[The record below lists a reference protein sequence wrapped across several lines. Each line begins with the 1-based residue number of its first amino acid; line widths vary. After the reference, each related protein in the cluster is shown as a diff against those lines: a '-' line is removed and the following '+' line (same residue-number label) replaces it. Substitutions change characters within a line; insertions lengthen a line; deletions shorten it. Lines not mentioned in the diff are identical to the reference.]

1 MKNKLILGTVQF
13 GISYGINNSIGLPSE
28 NTVHAILDKAYTSG
42 ITLLDTAAAYG
53 LAENRI
59 GSYHAL
65 NPNQHFVVNTKFSKD
80 SSIAWLDSLV
90 NSIHSM
96 KIERIDTIMFH
107 SFEAYQHNKHDLKKI
122 YAIGFPSYFKRI
134 GVSVYT
140 NEELEALLDDDLVT
154 VVQLPFN
161 LLDNQL
167 KRGSI
172 IQRLREQ
179 KKEIHT
185 RSCFLQGLFFLNEA
199 KIPQKISSL
208 KPFLT
213 ELKQIAD
220 ENEIDMGHL
229 ALQYA
234 LSKEYID
241 RVLIGVETIQQLEK
255 NILWA
260 EQKIDI
266 KILNQVDSIDVM
278 DIESLNPSRW
288 N

>member
-13 GISYGINNSIGLPSE
+13 GISYGINNFIGLPSE
-28 NTVHAILDKAYTSG
+28 NTVHAILNKAYTSG

-65 NPNQHFVVNTKFSKD
+65 NPNQHFVINTKFSKD
-80 SSIAWLDSLV
+80 TSITWLDSLV
-90 NSIHSM
+90 NSIQSM

-107 SFEAYQHNKHDLKKI
+107 SFEAYQNNKSDLKKI
-122 YAIGFPSYFKRI
+122 YAIGFPVYFKRI
-134 GVSVYT
+134 GVSLYT
-140 NEELEALLDDDLVT
+140 NEELEALLEDDLVT

-172 IQRLREQ
+172 IERLRER

-185 RSCFLQGLFFLNEA
+185 RSCFLQGLFFMDEA
-199 KIPQKISSL
+199 KIPEKIASV
-208 KPFLT
+208 KPFLRK
-213 ELKQIAD
+213 LKRIAD
-220 ENEIDMGHL
+220 ENEIDIGHL

-255 NILWA
+255 NISWA
-260 EQKIDI
+260 EEKIDSE
-266 KILNQVDSIDVM
+266 ILNQVDLIDV
-278 DIESLNPSRW
+278 IALETLNPSQW
-288 N
+288 

>member
-13 GISYGINNSIGLPSE
+13 GISYGINNFIGLPSE
-28 NTVHAILDKAYTSG
+28 NTVHAILNKAYTSG

-65 NPNQHFVVNTKFSKD
+65 NPNQHFVINTKFSKD
-80 SSIAWLDSLV
+80 TSITWLDSFV
-90 NSIHSM
+90 NSIQSM

-107 SFEAYQHNKHDLKKI
+107 SFEAYQNNKSDLKKI
-122 YAIGFPSYFKRI
+122 YAIGFPVYFKRI
-134 GVSVYT
+134 GVSLYT
-140 NEELEALLDDDLVT
+140 NEELEALLEDDLVT

-172 IQRLREQ
+172 IERLRER

-185 RSCFLQGLFFLNEA
+185 RSCFLQGLFFMDEA
-199 KIPQKISSL
+199 KIPEKIASV
-208 KPFLT
+208 KPFLR
-213 ELKQIAD
+213 ELKRIAD
-220 ENEIDMGHL
+220 ENKIDMGQL

-234 LSKEYID
+234 LSKDYID

-255 NILWA
+255 NISWA
-260 EQKIDI
+260 EEKIDSE
-266 KILNQVDSIDVM
+266 ILNQVDLIDV
-278 DIESLNPSRW
+278 IALETLNPSQW
-288 N
+288 

>member
-13 GISYGINNSIGLPSE
+13 GISYGINNFIGLPSE
-28 NTVHAILDKAYTSG
+28 NTVHAILNKAYTSG

-65 NPNQHFVVNTKFSKD
+65 NPNQHFVINTKFSKD
-80 SSIAWLDSLV
+80 TSITWLDSLV
-90 NSIHSM
+90 NSIQSM

-107 SFEAYQHNKHDLKKI
+107 SFEAYQHNKSDLKKI
-122 YAIGFPSYFKRI
+122 YAIGFPVYFKRI
-134 GVSVYT
+134 GVSLYT
-140 NEELEALLDDDLVT
+140 NEELEALLEDDLVT

-172 IQRLREQ
+172 IERLRER

-185 RSCFLQGLFFLNEA
+185 RSCFLQGLFFMDEA
-199 KIPQKISSL
+199 KIPEKIASV
-208 KPFLT
+208 KPFLR
-213 ELKQIAD
+213 ELKRIAD
-220 ENEIDMGHL
+220 ENKIDMGHL

-234 LSKEYID
+234 LSKDYID

-255 NILWA
+255 NISWA
-260 EQKIDI
+260 EEKIDSE
-266 KILNQVDSIDVM
+266 ILNQIDLIDV
-278 DIESLNPSRW
+278 IALETLNPSQW
-288 N
+288 

>member
-13 GISYGINNSIGLPSE
+13 GISYGINNFIGLPSE
-28 NTVHAILDKAYTSG
+28 NTVHAILNKAYTSG

-65 NPNQHFVVNTKFSKD
+65 NPNQHFVINTKFSKD
-80 SSIAWLDSLV
+80 TSITWLDSLV
-90 NSIHSM
+90 NSIQSM

-107 SFEAYQHNKHDLKKI
+107 SFEAYQHNKSDLKKI
-122 YAIGFPSYFKRI
+122 YAIGFPVYFKRI
-134 GVSVYT
+134 GVSLYT
-140 NEELEALLDDDLVT
+140 NEELEALLEDDLVT

-172 IQRLREQ
+172 IERLRER

-185 RSCFLQGLFFLNEA
+185 RSCFLQGLFFMDEA
-199 KIPQKISSL
+199 KIPEKIASV
-208 KPFLT
+208 KPFLRK
-213 ELKQIAD
+213 LKRIAD
-220 ENEIDMGHL
+220 ENEIDIGHL

-255 NILWA
+255 NISWA
-260 EQKIDI
+260 EEKIDSE
-266 KILNQVDSIDVM
+266 ILNQIDLIDV
-278 DIESLNPSRW
+278 IALETLNPSQW
-288 N
+288 

>member
-1 MKNKLILGTVQF
+1 MKEKLILGTVQF
-13 GISYGINNSIGLPSE
+13 GIYYGINNSVGLPTE
-28 NTVHAILDKAYTSG
+28 ETVNAILNQAYTSG
-42 ITLLDTAAAYG
+42 ITSLDTAAAYG

-59 GSYHAL
+59 GSYHEL
-65 NPNQHFVVNTKFSKD
+65 SSNQKFIVNTKFSKD
-80 SSIAWLDSLV
+80 PSITWLDSLV

-107 SFEAYQHNKHDLKKI
+107 SFEAYQHNKPDLKKI
-122 YAIGFPSYFKRI
+122 YDIGFPSYFKRI

-140 NEELEALLDDDLVT
+140 NEELETLLEDDLVT

-172 IQRLREQ
+172 IERLRER

-185 RSCFLQGLFFLNEA
+185 RSCFLQGLFFMDEA
-199 KIPQKISSL
+199 KIPEKIASV
-208 KPFLT
+208 KPFLR
-213 ELKQIAD
+213 ELKRIAD
-220 ENEIDMGHL
+220 ENKIDMGHL

-241 RVLIGVETIQQLEK
+241 RVLIGVETTQQLEK

-260 EQKIDI
+260 EEKIDSE
-266 KILNQVDSIDVM
+266 ILNQVDLLDVIA
-278 DIESLNPSRW
+278 IETLNPSQW
-288 N
+288 

>member
-13 GISYGINNSIGLPSE
+13 GISYGINNFIGLPSE
-28 NTVHAILDKAYTSG
+28 NTVHAILNKAYTSG

-65 NPNQHFVVNTKFSKD
+65 NPNQHFVINTKFSKD
-80 SSIAWLDSLV
+80 TSITWLDSLV
-90 NSIHSM
+90 NSIQSM

-107 SFEAYQHNKHDLKKI
+107 SFEAYQNNKSDLKKI
-122 YAIGFPSYFKRI
+122 YAIGFPVYFKRI
-134 GVSVYT
+134 GVSLYT
-140 NEELEALLDDDLVT
+140 NEELGALLEDDLVT

-172 IQRLREQ
+172 IERLRER

-185 RSCFLQGLFFLNEA
+185 RSCFLQGLFFMDEA
-199 KIPQKISSL
+199 KIPEKIASV
-208 KPFLT
+208 KPFLR
-213 ELKQIAD
+213 ELKRIAD
-220 ENEIDMGHL
+220 ENKIDMGQL

-234 LSKEYID
+234 LSKDYID

-255 NILWA
+255 NISWA
-260 EQKIDI
+260 EEKIDSE
-266 KILNQVDSIDVM
+266 ILNQVDLIDV
-278 DIESLNPSRW
+278 IALETLNPSQW
-288 N
+288 

>member
-13 GISYGINNSIGLPSE
+13 GISYGINNFIGLPSE
-28 NTVHAILDKAYTSG
+28 NTVHAILNKAYTSG

-65 NPNQHFVVNTKFSKD
+65 NPNQHFVINTKFSKD
-80 SSIAWLDSLV
+80 TSITWLDSLV
-90 NSIHSM
+90 NSIQSM

-107 SFEAYQHNKHDLKKI
+107 SFEAYQNNKSDLKKI
-122 YAIGFPSYFKRI
+122 YAIGFPVYFKRI
-134 GVSVYT
+134 GVSLYT
-140 NEELEALLDDDLVT
+140 NEELEALLEDDLVT

-172 IQRLREQ
+172 IERLRER

-185 RSCFLQGLFFLNEA
+185 RSCFLQGLFFMDEA
-199 KIPQKISSL
+199 KIPEKIASV
-208 KPFLT
+208 KPFLR
-213 ELKQIAD
+213 ELKRIAD
-220 ENEIDMGHL
+220 ENKIDMGQL

-234 LSKEYID
+234 LSKDYID

-255 NILWA
+255 NISWA
-260 EQKIDI
+260 EEKIDSE
-266 KILNQVDSIDVM
+266 ILNQVDLIDV
-278 DIESLNPSRW
+278 IALETLNPSQW
-288 N
+288 

>member
-13 GISYGINNSIGLPSE
+13 GISYGINNFIGLPSE
-28 NTVHAILDKAYTSG
+28 NTVHAILNKAYTSG

-65 NPNQHFVVNTKFSKD
+65 NPNQHFVINTKFSKYT
-80 SSIAWLDSLV
+80 SITWLDSLV
-90 NSIHSM
+90 NSIQSM

-107 SFEAYQHNKHDLKKI
+107 SFEAYQHNKSDLKKI
-122 YAIGFPSYFKRI
+122 YAIGFPVYFKRI
-134 GVSVYT
+134 GVSLYT
-140 NEELEALLDDDLVT
+140 NEELEALLEDDLVT

-172 IQRLREQ
+172 IERLRER

-185 RSCFLQGLFFLNEA
+185 RSCFLQGLFFMDEA
-199 KIPQKISSL
+199 KIPEKIASV
-208 KPFLT
+208 KPFLRK
-213 ELKQIAD
+213 LKRIAD
-220 ENEIDMGHL
+220 ENEIDIGHL

-255 NILWA
+255 NISWA
-260 EQKIDI
+260 EEKIDSE
-266 KILNQVDSIDVM
+266 ILNQIDLIDV
-278 DIESLNPSRW
+278 IALETLNPSQW
-288 N
+288 

>member
-13 GISYGINNSIGLPSE
+13 GISYGINNFIGLPSE
-28 NTVHAILDKAYTSG
+28 NTVHAILNQAYTSG

-65 NPNQHFVVNTKFSKD
+65 NPNQHFVINTKFSKD
-80 SSIAWLDSLV
+80 TSITWLDSLV
-90 NSIHSM
+90 NSIQSM

-107 SFEAYQHNKHDLKKI
+107 SFEAYQHNKSDLKKI
-122 YAIGFPSYFKRI
+122 YAIGFPVYFKRI
-134 GVSVYT
+134 GVSLYT
-140 NEELEALLDDDLVT
+140 NEELEALLEDDLVT

-167 KRGSI
+167 KRGFI
-172 IQRLREQ
+172 IERLRER

-185 RSCFLQGLFFLNEA
+185 RSCFLQGLFFMDEA
-199 KIPQKISSL
+199 KIPEKIASV
-208 KPFLT
+208 KPFLRK
-213 ELKQIAD
+213 LKRIAD
-220 ENEIDMGHL
+220 ENEIDIGHL

-255 NILWA
+255 NISWA
-260 EQKIDI
+260 EEKIDSE
-266 KILNQVDSIDVM
+266 ILNQIDLIDV
-278 DIESLNPSRW
+278 IALETLNPSQW
-288 N
+288 

>member
-13 GISYGINNSIGLPSE
+13 GISYGINNFIGLPSE
-28 NTVHAILDKAYTSG
+28 NTVHAILNKAYTSG

-59 GSYHAL
+59 GSYHEL
-65 NPNQHFVVNTKFSKD
+65 SSNQKFIVNTKFSKD
-80 SSIAWLDSLV
+80 PSITWLDSLV

-107 SFEAYQHNKHDLKKI
+107 SFEAYQHNKPDLKKI
-122 YAIGFPSYFKRI
+122 YDIGFPSYFKRI

-140 NEELEALLDDDLVT
+140 NEELETLLEDDLVT

-172 IQRLREQ
+172 IERLRER

-185 RSCFLQGLFFLNEA
+185 RSCFLQGLFFMDEA
-199 KIPQKISSL
+199 KIPEKIASV
-208 KPFLT
+208 KPFLRK
-213 ELKQIAD
+213 LKHIAD
-220 ENEIDMGHL
+220 ENKIDMGHL

-234 LSKEYID
+234 LSKDYID

-255 NILWA
+255 NISWA
-260 EQKIDI
+260 EEKIDSE
-266 KILNQVDSIDVM
+266 ILNQIDLIDV
-278 DIESLNPSRW
+278 IALETLNPSQW
-288 N
+288 

>member
-13 GISYGINNSIGLPSE
+13 GISYGINNFIGLPSE
-28 NTVHAILDKAYTSG
+28 NTVHAILNKAYTSG

-65 NPNQHFVVNTKFSKD
+65 NPNQHFVINTKFSKD
-80 SSIAWLDSLV
+80 TSITWLDSLV
-90 NSIHSM
+90 NSIQSM

-107 SFEAYQHNKHDLKKI
+107 SFEAYQNNKSDLKKI
-122 YAIGFPSYFKRI
+122 YAIGFPVYFKRI
-134 GVSVYT
+134 GVSLYT
-140 NEELEALLDDDLVT
+140 NEELEALLEDDLVT

-172 IQRLREQ
+172 IERLRER

-185 RSCFLQGLFFLNEA
+185 RSCFLQGLFFMDEA
-199 KIPQKISSL
+199 KIPEKIASV
-208 KPFLT
+208 KPFLR
-213 ELKQIAD
+213 ELKRIAD
-220 ENEIDMGHL
+220 ENKIDMGQL

-234 LSKEYID
+234 LSKDYID

-255 NILWA
+255 NISWA
-260 EQKIDI
+260 EEKIDSE
-266 KILNQVDSIDVM
+266 ILNQIDLIDV
-278 DIESLNPSRW
+278 IALETLNPSQW
-288 N
+288 

>member
-13 GISYGINNSIGLPSE
+13 GISYGINNFIGLPSE
-28 NTVHAILDKAYTSG
+28 NTVHAILNKAYTSG

-65 NPNQHFVVNTKFSKD
+65 NPNQHFVINTKFSKD
-80 SSIAWLDSLV
+80 TSITWLDSLV
-90 NSIHSM
+90 NSIQSM

-107 SFEAYQHNKHDLKKI
+107 SFEAYQNNKSDLKKI
-122 YAIGFPSYFKRI
+122 YAIGFPVYFKRI
-134 GVSVYT
+134 GVSLYT
-140 NEELEALLDDDLVT
+140 NEELEALLEDDLVT

-172 IQRLREQ
+172 IERLRER

-185 RSCFLQGLFFLNEA
+185 RSCFLQGLFFMDEA
-199 KIPQKISSL
+199 KIPEKIASV
-208 KPFLT
+208 KPFLR
-213 ELKQIAD
+213 ELKRIAD

-234 LSKEYID
+234 LSKDYID

-255 NILWA
+255 NISWA
-260 EQKIDI
+260 EEKIDSE
-266 KILNQVDSIDVM
+266 ILNQVDLIDV
-278 DIESLNPSRW
+278 IALETLNPSQW
-288 N
+288 